1 MVGRSAVVAAA
12 KRKKAQAKRRA
23 EWSWRL
29 AGLALCAFF
38 ALGVA
43 TGLSGSGHLL
53 AQRAQFLFRLGS
65 HIRHAARAPAT
76 TMTAPP
82 RPTGNTV
89 ALVKHVDGFYAL
101 DAAGD
106 LRGPVAPA
114 TESDMPILSGAAI
127 MNASGTRLV
136 EYAAILVR
144 AEAGLGVEI
153 SEMRVDTD
161 EGATLYLD
169 RPALPITI
177 DLAQAPTQIEEA
189 ARVLAI
195 WRGHRELLVALDMT
209 VPGQA
214 VARLRPA
221 AFAAIRRAADDRAPR
236 GSERRSARN
245 YGLPEVTASR

>member
-1 MVGRSAVVAAA
+1 VVAA
-12 KRKKAQAKRRA
+12 KRKKAKEQKRSG
-23 EWSWRL
+23 WSWRL

-53 AQRAQFLFRLGS
+53 ATRAQFLFQLAT
-65 HIRHAARAPAT
+65 HLKHAALAPSAMAPT
-76 TMTAPP
+76 PP

-114 TESDMPILSGAAI
+114 TEPDMPILSGATVA
-127 MNASGTRLV
+127 NAGGARLV

-144 AEAGLGVEI
+144 AEAGLGAEI

-161 EGATLYLD
+161 DDAILFLD

-177 DLAQAPTQIEEA
+177 DVAHAAAQVNEA
-189 ARVLAI
+189 ARVLSI
-195 WRGHRELLVALDMT
+195 WRGHRDLLVALDLT

-221 AFAAIRRAADDRAPR
+221 AFAASGRGATDHRAVALVRHVVRRHA
-236 GSERRSARN
+236 
-245 YGLPEVTASR
+245 LPEVTASR

>member
-1 MVGRSAVVAAA
+1 VTVVAA
-12 KRKKAQAKRRA
+12 KRKKAKAKKGS

-38 ALGVA
+38 ALGVT
-43 TGLSGSGHLL
+43 TGLSGSGHLF
-53 AQRAQFLFRLGS
+53 AQRAQFLFRLGT
-65 HIRHAARAPAT
+65 RLKRAALAPSAVIPT
-76 TMTAPP
+76 PP
-82 RPTGNTV
+82 RPTGNSV

-106 LRGPVAPA
+106 LRGPAAPTA
-114 TESDMPILSGAAI
+114 EPDMPILSGAAVA
-127 MNASGTRLV
+127 NASGMRLV
-136 EYAAILVR
+136 EYAATLVR

-169 RPALPITI
+169 RPALTITI
-177 DLAQAPTQIEEA
+177 EFAHAAAQVEEA
-189 ARVLAI
+189 TRVLAI
-195 WRGHRELLVALDMT
+195 WRGHRDLLVALDMT

-221 AFAAIRRAADDRAPR
+221 AFAAIRRGAA
-236 GSERRSARN
+236 GRSAVTPDRRVAR
-245 YGLPEVTASR
+245 GKALPEVTASR